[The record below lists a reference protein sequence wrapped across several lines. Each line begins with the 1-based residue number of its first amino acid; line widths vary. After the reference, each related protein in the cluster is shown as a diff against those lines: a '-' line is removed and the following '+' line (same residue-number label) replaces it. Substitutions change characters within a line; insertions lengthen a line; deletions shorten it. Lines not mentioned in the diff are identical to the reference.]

1 MFLRFIRLMAMKPS
15 TRLATECL
23 GLRIEIAIAQ
33 VAEPKS
39 LFESPTENQQ
49 ALS

>member
-1 MFLRFIRLMAMKPS
+1 MYQAITEFGQSI
-15 TRLATECL
+15 RLATECL
-23 GLRIEIAIAQ
+23 GLRSEIAIAQ

-39 LFESPTENQQ
+39 LFESPTEDQQ

>member
-1 MFLRFIRLMAMKPS
+1 MRS
-15 TRLATECL
+15 
-23 GLRIEIAIAQ
+23 EIAIAQ

-39 LFESPTENQQ
+39 LFESRVEDQQ

>member
-1 MFLRFIRLMAMKPS
+1 M
-15 TRLATECL
+15 L
-23 GLRIEIAIAQ
+23 GHANEIAIAQ

-39 LFESPTENQQ
+39 LFESPVEDQQ